1 MHISIVVQVKVHVRS
16 APISP
21 CGTTSRRTSAV
32 PMVMIV
38 NEKRP
43 TRISFFVIGSR
54 RRQTIITGID
64 STKRSENISTERYLE
79 SSLMQSVKR
88 SKAVLILKPSCCTR
102 WLSSDRQYTVRVSRL
117 YSRSAVDIPGHIR
130 TNKWYVF
137 LSRTLP
143 VIRPNTAHKCSHCHE
158 YNNPTPY
165 FLAWYISLQIPEEGQ
180 EARFNRPETT
190 DE

>member
-32 PMVMIV
+32 PMVMMV

-64 STKRSENISTERYLE
+64 STKRSGQRISVLRGIWKAH
-79 SSLMQSVKR
+79 SCSR
-88 SKAVLILKPSCCTR
+88 SKDQKR
-102 WLSSDRQYTVRVSRL
+102 Y
-117 YSRSAVDIPGHIR
+117 
-130 TNKWYVF
+130 
-137 LSRTLP
+137 
-143 VIRPNTAHKCSHCHE
+143 
-158 YNNPTPY
+158 
-165 FLAWYISLQIPEEGQ
+165 
-180 EARFNRPETT
+180 
-190 DE
+190 